1 MTRLPFCIVSANRF
15 CHQEMLSAPSLATSG
30 SALSSSHQGASIPP
44 AYHEQLDEPSF
55 SPRSST
61 STDAPRSA
69 SSTAQARPATPAP
82 MTVRR
87 IVRLLFRGRNVELTT
102 YGAKLLR
109 HLPHALLPRFGAYL
123 MRNAHGAEFRSAHGA
138 EMSDFV
144 PFLWHRLVMKGAGL
158 VGVQLEIKLVLP
170 PEIEARPRD
179 RIVAIAGTRVTFCQ
193 IGGMR
198 GDLVSDHPGLDI
210 ITIR

>member
-87 IVRLLFRGRNVELTT
+87 IVWLLFRSRNVELTT
-102 YGAKLLR
+102 HGAKLLR
-109 HLPHALLPRFGAYL
+109 HLAHALLSRFGAYL

-138 EMSDFV
+138 EVSDFV
-144 PFLWHRLVMKGAGL
+144 PFLWHRLVMKGPGR
-158 VGVQLEIKLVLP
+158 VGVYRETTLVLP
-170 PEIEARPRD
+170 PDIGAPARDP
-179 RIVAIAGTRVTFCQ
+179 IVAITVA
-193 IGGMR
+193 R
-198 GDLVSDHPGLDI
+198 G
-210 ITIR
+210 